1 MDFPPN
7 LHILHGHAG
16 RGGPRLKRSF
26 VSPAQLHLHTFHRL
40 SPGLGTPLHPLSP
53 PLSSL
58 HWGFVPWR
66 RGEYTF
72 DKHHISGTAVCAH
85 VWLHH
90 RKKEKREKK
99 KKSPFLSQNHGN
111 LLIRVRADGFPIGCA
126 EAACMCAAEPPARLA
141 LLSLQRGA
149 RKSRCG
155 DKHVAAMQS
164 KTSSTKALWL
174 IKSSTR
180 QGVTA
185 RAQSSS
191 FTPLD
196 FPGSS

>member
-16 RGGPRLKRSF
+16 GGGPRLKRSF

-40 SPGLGTPLHPLSP
+40 SPGLGMPLHPLSP

-58 HWGFVPWR
+58 HPGFVPWR

-99 KKSPFLSQNHGN
+99 KKRVPFFHKTM
-111 LLIRVRADGFPIGCA
+111 
-126 EAACMCAAEPPARLA
+126 E
-141 LLSLQRGA
+141 
-149 RKSRCG
+149 
-155 DKHVAAMQS
+155 
-164 KTSSTKALWL
+164 TSSFVCEQMAFRSAAPRQPACALQSPRPALRCSLCKEVQENQDAETSTWLQCKA
-174 IKSSTR
+174 KPAPQKPHGR
-180 QGVTA
+180 
-185 RAQSSS
+185 
-191 FTPLD
+191 
-196 FPGSS
+196 